1 MVKKMKI
8 TGSRI
13 IIECLKMENV
23 EVLFGYPGGTIMP
36 FYDALYDEKDIKHI
50 LTRHEQGAA
59 HAADGYARS
68 TGKVGV
74 CVATSGPGAT
84 NLVSGIATASMDSVP
99 MVAITGQVPT
109 KLIGTDAFQEA
120 DITGITAPITKHN
133 YLVKDVNDL
142 AHTVKEAFYIA
153 RTGRPGPV
161 LIDIPK
167 DVLVSETEFHY
178 PKNIRL
184 VGYKQV
190 HTGHASQI
198 SMAATEIARAKKP
211 VIIAGGGM
219 QIACA
224 CAELRELVEKAQI
237 PVATTLMGIGC
248 FPEDHALSLGMVG
261 MHGTA
266 YANYAICET
275 DLLISLGTKFS
286 DRVTGKIAEFA
297 PNAKIIHID
306 IDPAEIGKNVRVD
319 VPIVGHLK
327 ETLTELNKVIA
338 PGDTSQWL
346 KTIAS
351 WKEKFPLH
359 STNPDMLNPQHIM
372 EAIYKATNG
381 EAIIV
386 TEVGQNQM
394 WAAQYYTYT
403 KPRSFI
409 TSGGLGTMGYG
420 FPASL
425 GVKYAHPDKHV
436 FDIAGD
442 GSIQMNIQELAT
454 AAYNDL
460 DVNIVIMNNGYL
472 GMVRQWQEM
481 FYDKRYAATPLKG
494 NPDFVKLIEAYG
506 GVGARVTKQEELF
519 PAIKK
524 AINTDNVCLIDC
536 VIPPEENVYPMV
548 APGACISNMFGVG
561 Q

>member
-1 MVKKMKI
+1 
-8 TGSRI
+8 
-13 IIECLKMENV
+13 
-23 EVLFGYPGGTIMP
+23 
-36 FYDALYDEKDIKHI
+36 
-50 LTRHEQGAA
+50 
-59 HAADGYARS
+59 
-68 TGKVGV
+68 
-74 CVATSGPGAT
+74 
-84 NLVSGIATASMDSVP
+84 
-99 MVAITGQVPT
+99 
-109 KLIGTDAFQEA
+109 
-120 DITGITAPITKHN
+120 
-133 YLVKDVNDL
+133 
-142 AHTVKEAFYIA
+142 
-153 RTGRPGPV
+153 
-161 LIDIPK
+161 
-167 DVLVSETEFHY
+167 
-178 PKNIRL
+178 
-184 VGYKQV
+184 
-190 HTGHASQI
+190 
-198 SMAATEIARAKKP
+198 
-211 VIIAGGGM
+211 
-219 QIACA
+219 
-224 CAELRELVEKAQI
+224 
-237 PVATTLMGIGC
+237 
-248 FPEDHALSLGMVG
+248 
-261 MHGTA
+261 
-266 YANYAICET
+266 
-275 DLLISLGTKFS
+275 
-286 DRVTGKIAEFA
+286 
-297 PNAKIIHID
+297 
-306 IDPAEIGKNVRVD
+306 
-319 VPIVGHLK
+319 LK
-327 ETLTELNKVIA
+327 ETLTELNKVVA
-338 PGDTSQWL
+338 PGGTSQWV

-359 STNPDMLNPQHIM
+359 STNPGVLNPQHIM

-425 GVKYAHPDKHV
+425 GAKYAHPDKHV

-454 AAYNDL
+454 AVYNDL

-472 GMVRQWQEM
+472 GMVRQWQEL

-506 GVGARVTKQEELF
+506 GVGVRITKQEEIF

-536 VIPPEENVYPMV
+536 IIPPEEKMV